1 MTTTEFFWRTVI
13 FISVALVPI
22 LIWFLFDV
30 ILIVV
35 GAILIAVLLRL
46 VAEPFIRWGKLP
58 EPVALILSG
67 AFTIAVVG
75 GAGYLFGSQIEAEF
89 NDVVQRANDALTQI
103 MKQLQ
108 GSQSGKLVL
117 AHIQGGSGFS
127 LPSVLGSLFTVSVR
141 FLEGLVVTVIGGF
154 YLAAQPELYRSGLAK
169 LFPRRLRKEANETL
183 YDIGLALR
191 LWLIADL
198 IQMVVIG
205 MLTTGAV
212 WLIGLPS
219 PLALGVIAGLAEF
232 VPYLG
237 PIVAA
242 IPAILVAATQGMDAV
257 LWTAIAYLVIHQI
270 EGNVVAPLIQRQLIF
285 IPPAVML
292 LAIVTVLFV
301 FGDFSVIFAGP
312 IAVIIFVAVNKLY
325 VRDSLHEEAV
335 LPGEDAN

>member
-1 MTTTEFFWRTVI
+1 MTTAEFFWRAVI
-13 FISVALVPI
+13 FISVALVPV

-46 VAEPFIRWGKLP
+46 VAEPFMRWGKLP
-58 EPVALILSG
+58 QTVALILSG
-67 AFTIAVVG
+67 VFTIAVVA
-75 GAGYLFGSQIEAEF
+75 GAGYVFGSQIGAEF
-89 NDVVQRANDALTQI
+89 TDVMQRTNDAVTLL

-108 GSQSGKLVL
+108 GSQTGKLIL
-117 AHIQGGSGFS
+117 QHIQGGSGFS
-127 LPSVLGSLFTVSVR
+127 LPGVLGNLFTVSVR
-141 FLEGLVVTVIGGF
+141 FLEALVVTVIAGF
-154 YLAAQPELYRSGLAK
+154 YLAAQPGLYRSGLAK

-183 YDIGLALR
+183 HDIGLALR
-191 LWLIADL
+191 LWLIADM
-198 IQMVVIG
+198 IQMVLIG
-205 MLTTGAV
+205 SLTTVAV

-232 VPYLG
+232 VPYVG

-242 IPAILVAATQGMDAV
+242 IPALLVATTQGVHSV
-257 LWTAIAYLVIHQI
+257 LWTAMAYFLIHQI
-270 EGNVVAPLIQRQLIF
+270 EGNLVAPLVQRQLIF

-301 FGDFSVIFAGP
+301 FGDFFVIFAGP

-325 VRDSLHEEAV
+325 VRDSLGEETV
-335 LPGEDAN
+335 LPGEDSG